1 MVKSTKIHSHPQL
14 REAGNKLDIFEEP
27 MESTLTITVTH
38 PAGLHARPASLFVK
52 TANQFKSTIQVENLT
67 DSRGAVNA
75 KSILS
80 ILTLGVCQDHE
91 INITAEGEDAEDAIL
106 ALEELINDNFGE

>member
-1 MVKSTKIHSHPQL
+1 MKSTLKIQV
-14 REAGNKLDIFEEP
+14 K
-27 MESTLTITVTH
+27 H

-52 TANQFKSTIQVENLT
+52 TASKFKSSIQVENLT
-67 DSRGAVNA
+67 EGRTFVNA

-80 ILTLGVCQDHE
+80 ILTLGVSQDHE
-91 INITAEGEDAEDAIL
+91 INILAEGEDAEEATE